1 MLQTCARKIFISI
14 VIIGYNV
21 YLKYMK
27 QRVIQNAVAF
37 VLAGGVGARL
47 HPMTKDRAKPAVP
60 FGGKYRIIDFTLSNC
75 INSGLRKIFVL
86 PQYKS
91 YSLILHT
98 RDAWSILNP
107 ELGEFITHLSPQMR
121 VGEDWYKGTADAVY
135 QNLYHLEQFEGE
147 HIIILSGDHIYKMDY
162 GQFIRYHQ
170 QKRADLTISA
180 IEVDISE
187 APRFGV
193 IQVNETG
200 RVCGFEEK
208 PQTPKSIPGKPN
220 KAFVSM
226 GVYIFKRDVLVNI
239 LNEDAKLETS
249 HDFGKDIMP
258 YMYPNHRVFVYRFG
272 VGANK
277 DANYWR
283 DIGTIDAYWQANMD
297 LASVSPIFNL
307 YDKKWP
313 IRTYE
318 GQYPPAKTVFA
329 DEDKGRAGKALDSI
343 ICSGVII
350 SGGRIERSILS
361 PGVSV
366 NSYAEVTES
375 ILFHDVTIGMRAKV
389 KKAIIDKGVRVPD
402 GMKIGYDLEK
412 DSKRF
417 YISEDGVVVIP
428 KGEIL

>member
-1 MLQTCARKIFISI
+1 MKPR
-14 VIIGYNV
+14 IIH
-21 YLKYMK
+21 
-27 QRVIQNAVAF
+27 NAVSF
-37 VLAGGVGARL
+37 VLAGGVGVRL
-47 HPMTKDRAKPAVP
+47 YPLTKDRAKPAVP
-60 FGGKYRIIDFTLSNC
+60 FGGKYRVIDFTLSNC
-75 INSGLRKIFVL
+75 INSGIRKIFVL

-91 YSLILHT
+91 HSLIRHT

-135 QNLYHLEQFEGE
+135 QNLYHLEQVDGE
-147 HIIILSGDHIYKMDY
+147 HILILSGDHIYKMDY

-170 QKRADLTISA
+170 YKRADLTISA
-180 IEVDISE
+180 IEVDINE
-187 APRFGV
+187 ASRFGV
-193 IQVNETG
+193 IQVDETG

-208 PQTPKSIPGKPN
+208 PENPKPIPGRPQ

-226 GVYIFKRDVLVNI
+226 GVYIFNRETLVDI
-239 LNEDAKLETS
+239 LNEDAKLETT
-249 HDFGKDIMP
+249 HDFGKNIMSC
-258 YMYPNHRVFVYRFG
+258 MYPMHRVFVYRFG
-272 VGANK
+272 AGANK
-277 DANYWR
+277 DASYWR

-297 LASVSPIFNL
+297 LASVSPVFNL

-350 SGGRIERSILS
+350 SGGRVERSIIS
-361 PGVSV
+361 PGVRV

-389 KKAIIDKGVRVPD
+389 RKAIIDKGVRIPD

-412 DSKRF
+412 DRERF
-417 YISEDGVVVIP
+417 FVSDEGVVVIP
-428 KGEIL
+428 KGETFY